1 MAKDSINEAYEAIH
15 PDRKIDGK
23 LSSRTLH
30 VLFWSLLIDLIAFS
44 SILPLMP
51 VILEYYRD
59 NDSVK
64 YIFSLEL

>member
-1 MAKDSINEAYEAIH
+1 MAKDSIKEAHEAINPH
-15 PDRKIDGK
+15 CKVDARLTSK
-23 LSSRTLH
+23 TLH

-59 NDSVK
+59 NNSV
-64 YIFSLEL
+64 YYTITS